1 MRHLQRVK
9 RRNKPVKY
17 EDLIAVFDTF
27 DALIE
32 AGVVENLL
40 FKVLDHLLNVYA
52 SDVHAG
58 RLVPASRAAR
68 PVLGVPGATILE
80 HGTPRR
86 ELTGL
91 FVTAHRRNKLSE
103 AHARNLIERH
113 WAIAYVTKAEH
124 QRLSDLGLRSK
135 MMDSPHARWA
145 AAGIKFD

>member
-32 AGVVENLL
+32 AEVVENLL

-58 RLVPASRAAR
+58 RLVPASAPRDRCSACRARQFSNMA
-68 PVLGVPGATILE
+68 
-80 HGTPRR
+80 
-86 ELTGL
+86 
-91 FVTAHRRNKLSE
+91 
-103 AHARNLIERH
+103 
-113 WAIAYVTKAEH
+113 
-124 QRLSDLGLRSK
+124 LRDES
-135 MMDSPHARWA
+135 
-145 AAGIKFD
+145 